1 MNFDYF
7 YSEQSEQFA
16 FYKVPKLLYTDLR
29 FKGISS
35 DAKTLYGL
43 LLDRVSLSTRNK
55 WIDEQ
60 GRIFVYCTVEAIESA
75 LGCADQKAQKLL
87 SELESIGLIEK
98 KRQGL
103 GKPNRIYVKN
113 FIQPRASLI
122 QNSENHYSGT
132 VKITPKEPRKSLSN
146 KTEINN
152 TDLSNTDPFLSD
164 EMDERESYREYFC
177 EQLSY
182 ENLLKNNPLEQDMI
196 QEIFELILD
205 TVCSKRA
212 MIRIAGDDK
221 PAAVVRSAFMK
232 LESNHIEY
240 VLTGLK
246 ENSTKVRNIKQY
258 VLAALYN
265 APMTINNYYQSLVNN
280 DMANGLI

>member
-43 LLDRVSLSTRNK
+43 LLDRVSLSTKNK

-60 GRIFVYCTVEAIESA
+60 GRIFVYCTVEAIEAA

-113 FIQPRASLI
+113 FIQPRISLN

-132 VKITPKEPRKSLSN
+132 VKITPQEPRKSLTN

-152 TDLSNTDPFLSD
+152 IYFSNTDPFLSD
-164 EMDERESYREYFC
+164 EMDERESYREYFYQ
-177 EQLSY
+177 QLSY
-182 ENLLKNNPLEQDMI
+182 ENLLKNNPMDRDMI
-196 QEIFELILD
+196 EEIFELILD

-212 MIRIAGDDK
+212 IIRIAGDDK

-258 VLAALYN
+258 VLTALYN
-265 APMTINNYYQSLVNN
+265 APMTISNYYQSLVNN

>member
-16 FYKVPKLLYTDLR
+16 FYRIPKLLYTDGR
-29 FKGISS
+29 FSGISS

-43 LLDRVSLSTRNK
+43 LLDRVSLSARNN
-55 WIDEQ
+55 WFDEQ
-60 GRIFVYCTVEAIESA
+60 GRIFVYCTLEAVEKA
-75 LGCADQKAQKLL
+75 LGCAEQKAVKLL
-87 SELESIGLIEK
+87 SELEGIGLIEK

-113 FIQPRASLI
+113 FISSKAS
-122 QNSENHYSGT
+122 QFKNSENHGSGI
-132 VKITPKEPRKSLSN
+132 VRIIAPEQGKSQRN
-146 KTEINN
+146 KTNTINSDISD
-152 TDLSNTDPFLSD
+152 THPFLSD
-164 EMDERESYREYFC
+164 EMDERESYREYFY

-182 ENLLKNNPLEQDMI
+182 ESLLKNNPYDHDMLN
-196 QEIFELILD
+196 EIFELILD
-205 TVCSKRA
+205 TACSKRS

-221 PAAVVRSAFMK
+221 PAAVVKSAFMK

-240 VLTGLK
+240 VLASLK
-246 ENSTKVRNIKQY
+246 ENNTKVRNIKQY

-265 APMTINNYYQSLVNN
+265 APMTISNYYQSLVNS